1 MDTGSF
7 VRIGDVQRGSQSST
21 MLLGNRHLFL
31 SDNWGSIFI
40 FILQTTVTSILYSLA
55 FIVQHR

>member
-31 SDNWGSIFI
+31 SDNWGSVFYFYFTDNCYIN
-40 FILQTTVTSILYSLA
+40 
-55 FIVQHR
+55 IVFLGIHCSA